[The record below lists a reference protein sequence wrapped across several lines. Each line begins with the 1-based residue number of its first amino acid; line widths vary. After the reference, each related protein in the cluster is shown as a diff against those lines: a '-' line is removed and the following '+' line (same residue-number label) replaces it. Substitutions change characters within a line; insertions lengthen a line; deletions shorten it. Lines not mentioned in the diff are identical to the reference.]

1 MSDETPR
8 LHIDND
14 WKAQAQAEKERL
26 VEKETARDAAA
37 SSQAAARGANQAG
50 LAGQAGHAG
59 HAPQEGP
66 PPTAF
71 QMLVAS
77 LASQAVMGLGGMQDP
92 ETGKVMIDLE
102 GAQFAMAMLA
112 VLQEK
117 TKGNLTADESSELLE
132 VISHLQQRF
141 MQIAQ
146 LVAAQ
151 MQREGTS
158 GSMGGNAAPG
168 SPILGSIGSPR
179 QPARASSGPRIE
191 LP

>member
-50 LAGQAGHAG
+50 LAGQAGHA
-59 HAPQEGP
+59 PQEGP

-112 VLQEK
+112 VLEEK

-132 VISHLQQRF
+132 VVNHLQQRF

-158 GSMGGNAAPG
+158 GGMGGSAPPG

>member
-50 LAGQAGHAG
+50 LAGQAGHA
-59 HAPQEGP
+59 PQEGP

-77 LASQAVMGLGGMQDP
+77 LASLAVMGLGGMQDP

-158 GSMGGNAAPG
+158 GGMGGSAAPG

>member
-14 WKAQAQAEKERL
+14 WKAQAQAEKDRFA
-26 VEKETARDAAA
+26 EKAEARVAAA
-37 SSQAAARGANQAG
+37 SPAAGVKG
-50 LAGQAGHAG
+50 
-59 HAPQEGP
+59 QEGP
-66 PPTAF
+66 PPTGF

-102 GAQFAMAMLA
+102 GAQFAMGMLG
-112 VLQEK
+112 VLHEK
-117 TKGNLTADESSELLE
+117 TKGNLSAEEASELEE
-132 VISHLQQRF
+132 VLNHLQQRF

-146 LVAAQ
+146 LVASQ
-151 MQREGTS
+151 MQRESAAGV
-158 GSMGGNAAPG
+158 GGLG
-168 SPILGSIGSPR
+168 SPILGSIGSSK
-179 QPARASSGPRIE
+179 PAPSRAGGGPRIE

>member
-1 MSDETPR
+1 MSQGYLPFGVGYYR
-8 LHIDND
+8 KHMVL
-14 WKAQAQAEKERL
+14 
-26 VEKETARDAAA
+26 
-37 SSQAAARGANQAG
+37 
-50 LAGQAGHAG
+50 
-59 HAPQEGP
+59 P
-66 PPTAF
+66 
-71 QMLVAS
+71 AS
-77 LASQAVMGLGGMQDP
+77 LSTSSVFY
-92 ETGKVMIDLE
+92 IDLE

-158 GSMGGNAAPG
+158 GGMGGSAAPG

>member
-26 VEKETARDAAA
+26 AEKADARNTAAA
-37 SSQAAARGANQAG
+37 SGPGARG
-50 LAGQAGHAG
+50 
-59 HAPQEGP
+59 QEGP
-66 PPTAF
+66 PPTGF

-102 GAQFAMAMLA
+102 SAQFAMGMLG
-112 VLQEK
+112 VLHEK
-117 TKGNLTADESSELLE
+117 TKGNLTPEEASELQE
-132 VISHLQQRF
+132 VVQHLQQRF

-146 LVAAQ
+146 LVASQ
-151 MQREGTS
+151 MQRES
-158 GSMGGNAAPG
+158 AAG
-168 SPILGSIGSPR
+168 VGASPVLGSIGSPV
-179 QPARASSGPRIE
+179 PASRAATTPRIE
-191 LP
+191 MP

>member
-26 VEKETARDAAA
+26 AEKVDARSAGGPGAKGP
-37 SSQAAARGANQAG
+37 RG
-50 LAGQAGHAG
+50 
-59 HAPQEGP
+59 QEGP
-66 PPTAF
+66 PPSGF

-102 GAQFAMAMLA
+102 SAQFAMGMLG

-117 TKGNLTADESSELLE
+117 TKGNLTAEEASELQE
-132 VISHLQQRF
+132 VVQHLQQRF

-146 LVAAQ
+146 LVASQ
-151 MQREGTS
+151 MQRESAAGGVPSPVLGTIG
-158 GSMGGNAAPG
+158 GSAASQSRPATA
-168 SPILGSIGSPR
+168 PR
-179 QPARASSGPRIE
+179 LEMP
-191 LP
+191 